1 MFATEYFI
9 TTVVKCTCAGIVSVV
24 ESEAPAPTVVVL
36 RVVKLTESSVEYL
49 TVKSP
54 DTFDA
59 VLLSVIDIEALPLEQ
74 VFAEAVAEPES
85 TGQSIVISA
94 ISVSHEPVNE
104 VDEEVSYLIF
114 TVSPWANA
122 DDAKLT
128 MLESSLVTVAY
139 VAVPAPSVHVTPP
152 LVEY

>member
-9 TTVVKCTCAGIVSVV
+9 TTVVVCACAGIVSEV
-24 ESEAPAPTVVVL
+24 ESEAPAPTVLL
-36 RVVKLTESSVEYL
+36 RVVKLAESSVEYL

-54 DTFDA
+54 DTFDP

-114 TVSPWANA
+114 TVSPCANA
-122 DDAKLT
+122 DEAKLT
-128 MLESSLVTVAY
+128 SLLLSLVTVAY
-139 VAVPAPSVHVTPP
+139 VAVPAPSLHVTPP